1 MAFGINTV
9 QEVFEEEISNIATS
23 IKKEFKI
30 EAERNQVIA
39 EFCNLFEDRLM
50 DRISIKNKEEEGKIE

>member
-1 MAFGINTV
+1 MVFGINTE

-30 EAERNQVIA
+30 EVKRNQVIA

-50 DRISIKNKEEEGKIE
+50 DRISS